1 MMCACME
8 HRCQRCDWFDMD
20 NTRGPAS
27 CPKCGADV
35 SHDFDENPRD
45 FRDDRDDDAHGGD
58 DIGEFDDDD
67 SEDLD
72 NERD

>member
-1 MMCACME
+1 MCACME
-8 HRCQRCDWFDMD
+8 HHCQRCDWFDMD

-45 FRDDRDDDAHGGD
+45 FRDDRDDIGD
-58 DIGEFDDDD
+58 DEGRDLYDPDL
-67 SEDLD
+67 EDLD
-72 NERD
+72 DERD